1 VAVLKKIGDS
11 CNSQCVYN
19 MVEGIFFEKCW
30 MKWQNGSK
38 RNPTTENRRYWLW
51 QAFQVEIL
59 PVGREKKSKIENF
72 FIFHFSFFIF
82 HFSFFIFHFF
92 FLFK

>member
-1 VAVLKKIGDS
+1 
-11 CNSQCVYN
+11 

-30 MKWQNGSK
+30 MMKWRNGSK
-38 RNPTTENRRYWLW
+38 RNPTTENCGYWLW

-59 PVGREKKSKIENF
+59 PVGREKKKAKSKIFSF
-72 FIFHFSFFIF
+72 FFSFFIF
-82 HFSFFIFHFF
+82 F